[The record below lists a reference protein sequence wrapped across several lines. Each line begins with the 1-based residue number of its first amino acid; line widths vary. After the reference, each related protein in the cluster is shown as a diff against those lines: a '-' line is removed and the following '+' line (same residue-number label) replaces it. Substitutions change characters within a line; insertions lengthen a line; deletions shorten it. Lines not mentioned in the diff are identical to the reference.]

1 VAAGLQ
7 EHLHADSPPA
17 HSGWSPCQ
25 QCSDDGFGGLLA
37 WMPCTDPS
45 HGPAA
50 TAAPF
55 AFQQQQQQYALA
67 TDLQQ
72 YSNWQQDPQQPQ
84 KPQQQPQPQQ
94 QQQQV
99 ARGNSSELQWVP
111 TPQPDPVASFSWPC
125 PDELKGPLIT
135 STMPAAAMI
144 PLVFPATPAAAAAA
158 AQAGLHRHS
167 SSSSVN
173 DSAPADTPAV
183 VPQRQFTPSVAASAD
198 SASSAAASA
207 VPPASAG
214 LHTSFA
220 PVAAAAAAP
229 AGCLWVLSPPVRSH
243 AEAVARYRAKRARR
257 SSVQR
262 VRYQRRKDYADKR
275 PRVGGRFIKMT
286 DLQQPV

>member
-1 VAAGLQ
+1 
-7 EHLHADSPPA
+7 
-17 HSGWSPCQ
+17 
-25 QCSDDGFGGLLA
+25 
-37 WMPCTDPS
+37 MPCTDPS

-158 AQAGLHRHS
+158 AAQAGLHRHS

-220 PVAAAAAAP
+220 PVAAAAAAAP